1 MQTEVLAKA
10 VGPIPFPTFFTL
22 PELAEL
28 LQVEE
33 RELKRMV
40 GTHELAAV
48 WVGGDY
54 RVLTKDLIEWLLV
67 QRQPGGNRDESQRR
81 RRR

>member
-48 WVGGDY
+48 WGSAA
-54 RVLTKDLIEWLLV
+54 TTA
-67 QRQPGGNRDESQRR
+67 S
-81 RRR
+81 